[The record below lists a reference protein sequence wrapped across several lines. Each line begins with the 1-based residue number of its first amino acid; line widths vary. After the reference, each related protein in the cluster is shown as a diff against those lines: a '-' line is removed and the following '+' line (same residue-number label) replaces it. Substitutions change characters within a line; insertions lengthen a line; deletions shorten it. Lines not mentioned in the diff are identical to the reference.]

1 MPNDATIT
9 LRLPE
14 EDLRRAD
21 ELLQVLEKNPELRAA
36 RVSRSVVLRLAIDM
50 GLEALKAKYTKKTP
64 APVVVSKPT
73 PDPAQA
79 VRKLG
84 KRVVVP
90 DGSPPAQLRAWRKA
104 KELTQQAVADETG
117 ISRSIW
123 GDYETGKKK
132 PGEENARLLEKLT
145 GIPETAWFD
154 ERNED

>member
-14 EDLRRAD
+14 EDIQRAD

-36 RVSRSVVLRLAIDM
+36 RVSRSVVLRMAIDM
-50 GLEALKAKYTKKTP
+50 GLEALKTKYTRKAA
-64 APVVVSKPT
+64 APVVAPKPA

-104 KELTQQAVADETG
+104 KELSQQAVADETG
-117 ISRSIW
+117 ISRSMW

-132 PGEENARLLEKLT
+132 PGEENAQLLEELT
-145 GIPETAWFD
+145 GIPAASWFD
-154 ERNED
+154 GE